1 MRHADLPQQF
11 RHRGSVPLVFGR
23 YCKLLLTVSSRGSD
37 RQRGSARQVR
47 ARGTNVPKRLEAA
60 RCLEV
65 TLHCNVGPKPDGV
78 ALDEM
83 ARFSQRVAP
92 LFG

>member
-1 MRHADLPQQF
+1 
-11 RHRGSVPLVFGR
+11 
-23 YCKLLLTVSSRGSD
+23 
-37 RQRGSARQVR
+37 
-47 ARGTNVPKRLEAA
+47 VPKRLEAA